1 MALKPSQDRSRGRR
15 SAAEGGAEQGSHDD
29 GGAADLSYSQART
42 ALELVL
48 AELQASDLDVEAMAG
63 LYRRGQAYAERCEAI
78 LERVER
84 EVLVW
89 DGLHDPEAP
98 PRAVVDGLPLVE

>member
-1 MALKPSQDRSRGRR
+1 MPRKPSKDS
-15 SAAEGGAEQGSHDD
+15 SPPPPAAGERHFGDD

-48 AELQASDLDVEAMAG
+48 AELQASDLDVEAMIG
-63 LYRRGQAYAERCEAI
+63 LYRRGQAYARRCGAI
-78 LERVER
+78 LDQVEQ

-89 DGLHDPEAP
+89 DGLDDPDAAP
-98 PRAVVDGLPLVE
+98 LPHCSLSSADSSPD